1 MKCSVPVA
9 ADIEAVDEQ
18 EAASLFSRHLT
29 GLNSLVLAVSG
40 GSDSI
45 ALMRLIARWN
55 RTLDPEARL
64 YVHVVTVDHRLR
76 PESAAEAKFVLRE
89 AGSAGLPAEKLSWNG
104 PHPET
109 GVAAAAREARYSLMS
124 QVCHRLGA
132 VLVTGHTLDDQAE
145 TLVMALARGAGVD
158 GLSAMQVL
166 SDFKGLTIVRPLL
179 EISRSRLQ
187 ATLSQ
192 SGAGWVEDPTNA
204 DTRFER
210 VRVRQALGALEEQ
223 GVSRTALARSSRR
236 FARARQALQYAANEL
251 TQSAVV
257 YEAAGFARIA
267 RKPFLQAPDE
277 VQLRTLLAAVKVFG
291 GGVER
296 SLAGAEDLLD
306 WMQTGTGK
314 ARTFAGC
321 RIARRS
327 GEFILGRESSRVSE
341 VPRQLRPGQ
350 CAADW
355 DRRYRVSTGQDAGPV
370 ELTVLRDVAADKLPK
385 RPAAVPDFV
394 WQGLPVAINSKN
406 IVHLPVTNRDQ
417 SANSQQNVVF
427 SLIDGPKTGQS

>member
-1 MKCSVPVA
+1 VPGV
-9 ADIEAVDEQ
+9 ADIEAVDEY
-18 EAASLFSRHLT
+18 EAATLFSRHLT

-55 RTLDPEARL
+55 EALEPGARL
-64 YVHVVTVDHRLR
+64 SVHVVTVDHRLR
-76 PESAAEAKFVLRE
+76 PESAAEADFVLQE

-104 PHPET
+104 PHPKT

-124 QVCHRLGA
+124 QVCRRHDA
-132 VLVTGHTLDDQAE
+132 VLVTAHTLDDQAE
-145 TLVMALARGAGVD
+145 TLVMALARGAGID
-158 GLSAMQVL
+158 GLSAMQVV

-179 EISRSRLQ
+179 EMSRSRLR

-192 SGAGWVEDPTNA
+192 AGASWVEDPTNS

-210 VRVRQALGALEEQ
+210 VRVRKALEALEEE
-223 GVSRTALARSSRR
+223 GVSRTDLARSSRR
-236 FARARQALQYAANEL
+236 LARARKALQQAANEL
-251 TQSAVV
+251 MRDAVV
-257 YEAAGFARIA
+257 YEAGGFARIL
-267 RKPFLQAPDE
+267 RDPFFLTPDE
-277 VQLRTLLAAVKVFG
+277 VQLRTLLTTVKVYG

-306 WMQTGTGK
+306 WMQAGTGK

-327 GEFILGRESSRVSE
+327 AEFIVGRECSRISE
-341 VPRQLRPGQ
+341 APRQLTPGQ

-355 DRRYRVSTGQDAGPV
+355 DQRYRVSTGRDAGTV
-370 ELTVLRDVAADKLPK
+370 ELTVLRDVVTDMLPK
-385 RPAAVPDFV
+385 RPSTVPDFV
-394 WQGLPVAINSKN
+394 WQGLPVAIDSKN
-406 IVHLPVTNRDQ
+406 TVHMPIANTVQ
-417 SANSQQNVVF
+417 SSKSQQNVVF
-427 SLIDGPKTGQS
+427 CLIGGPKTDQS

>member
-1 MKCSVPVA
+1 MPGV
-9 ADIEAVDEQ
+9 ADIATVDEY

-29 GLNSLVLAVSG
+29 GLNNLVLAVSG

-55 RTLDPEARL
+55 GGLEPDARL
-64 YVHVVTVDHRLR
+64 GVHVVTVDHKLR
-76 PESAAEAKFVLRE
+76 PESAAEADFVLRE

-109 GVAAAAREARYSLMS
+109 GLAAAAREARYSLMS
-124 QVCHRLGA
+124 VVCRRHDA
-132 VLVTGHTLDDQAE
+132 VLVTAHTLDDQAE

-158 GLSAMQVL
+158 GLSAMQVV

-179 EISRSRLQ
+179 EMSRSRLR

-192 SGAGWVEDPTNA
+192 AGASWVEDPTNA
-204 DTRFER
+204 DTRYER
-210 VRVRQALGALEEQ
+210 VRVRKALEALEEE
-223 GVSRTALARSSRR
+223 GVSRIDLARSSRR
-236 FARARQALQYAANEL
+236 LARARKALQQMASEL
-251 TQSAVV
+251 TRDAVV
-257 YEAAGFARIA
+257 HEAAGFARIL
-267 RKPFLQAPDE
+267 RDPFLLAPDE
-277 VQLRTLLAAVKVFG
+277 VQLRTLLAAVKIYG

-327 GEFILGRESSRVSE
+327 AEFIVGRECSRISE
-341 VPRQLRPGQ
+341 TPRQLRPGQ

-355 DRRYRVSTGQDAGPV
+355 DRRYRISTGQDAGTV
-370 ELTVLRDVAADKLPK
+370 ELTVLRDVAADRLPK

-394 WQGLPVAINSKN
+394 WQGLPAAIDSKN
-406 IVHLPVTNRDQ
+406 TVHLPLANRDQ
-417 SANSQQNVVF
+417 SSKSQQNVVF
-427 SLIDGPKTGQS
+427 RLIGGPKSGQS